1 MAEMKGEPLSAV
13 TRDLLAEEQTYTAG
27 GFGPLPGFIV
37 SGKGSTLR
45 DVDNKEIIDFACTMS
60 AVNLGHGHP
69 KVTAAVVESLQI
81 TQANIAIHSAGW
93 PSLAKKL
100 CQKLGYD
107 KVAAMTSG
115 AEAADS
121 AVKIAR
127 KWGIARKDISPMDVV
142 VLGCSENYHGL
153 TSGIWPIMNPGCG
166 QEGMFVLALG
176 AKRV

>member
-45 DVDNKEIIDFACTMS
+45 
-60 AVNLGHGHP
+60 
-69 KVTAAVVESLQI
+69 
-81 TQANIAIHSAGW
+81 ANIAIHSAGW